1 MIGISGVNRKNR
13 LKVLVPIALVIFIA
27 AIIALVKGCG
37 NNDDSHLGEDLI
49 IKDFEPEEDQITLE
63 LLGEKYVTVNLE
75 NGEEYVEAGIDVIN
89 RDTGF
94 SYSKIVEKVMSKVE
108 IRSIL
113 PRGEEVPMQQP
124 YLEVLKNPGFY
135 KIIYRYNDKLVE
147 RLVYVIGTA
156 EAEDNEEGEGA
167 TNEVPSQLSDA
178 KSDVKSDVKS
188 ETKTETPNAEI
199 TETPSAGGDSNNES
213 TSGGGNSG
221 GSDGGGNSD
230 DKPKPKPF
238 YDMSGVSL
246 PDRTYVYDGTEKH
259 LYLEGNLPEGVRWW
273 SENNGQVEVG
283 TYTVTFHFEG
293 SKSYQPIP
301 DMTAKLTITKAYYD
315 MSSVKVSGLSVTY
328 DGQKHYVFDKDVT
341 GLPQGVN
348 LDWVEGD
355 GQSEPGI
362 HDIILYFKG
371 DEKNYWPIEPIKLKM
386 IISDKPEQEGMDAI
400 RVSGWLVK
408 YDGNVHHISV
418 DNLPE
423 NVELEKIEGDGQ
435 SLPGVYDI
443 TLYFKG
449 DDLHKPVSPVT
460 IQMVILE
467 FQDET
472 VTYNGGD
479 WSLEV
484 ENTFGFK
491 LDYFGNKVS
500 EAGSHEI
507 KATCSRG
514 GIYEE
519 GSITAT
525 LTIVKNTSTPG
536 EDKEDPDE
544 TDPDNPNGG
553 DPEEDKDNPDTSN
566 PDNPSGGD
574 PEEDKDNPDASEP
587 DSSEP
592 GEDKDDPS
600 TSEPDSSEPGE
611 DKDNPDA
618 SEPDSSEPGEDKDGP
633 STSEPDKS
641 DPEEDKDSPDTSE
654 PDSSDPGEDKDGPST
669 SEPDKSDPEEDKD
682 SPDTSEPDSSDP
694 IEDDLAQ
701 DDANKVEEATGNA
714 VDEESTEQ
722 SEEQQ
727 VVETQPV
734 EDVETQTEEATEV
747 VEGSDSDETS
757 SSNEDEQQIL
767 EAVVPESMDQTAD
780 ASKDTDDTGEKTEEI
795 DSKSDDKESD

>member
-37 NNDDSHLGEDLI
+37 NNDDSRLGEDLI

-167 TNEVPSQLSDA
+167 TDEVPSQLSDA
-178 KSDVKSDVKS
+178 KSDVKS

-221 GSDGGGNSD
+221 GSDGGGNSGGSDGGGNSD
-230 DKPKPKPF
+230 DKPKPKPS

-435 SLPGVYDI
+435 SLPGVYDDI

-449 DDLHKPVSPVT
+449 DDLHKPIEPLKV
-460 IQMVILE
+460 QMVILE

-484 ENTFGFK
+484 KNTFGFK

-587 DSSEP
+587 D
-592 GEDKDDPS
+592 
-600 TSEPDSSEPGE
+600 
-611 DKDNPDA
+611 
-618 SEPDSSEPGEDKDGP
+618 
-633 STSEPDKS
+633 KS

-682 SPDTSEPDSSDP
+682 SPDTSEPGESEDVTTDP
-694 IEDDLAQ
+694 IE